1 MTLYEEVLKHD
12 FDSSQFEI
20 DRINNQPY
28 LGWDDTV
35 YDEISIKSAKAL
47 EERRKELEAERIE
60 EMDLYCEKK
69 YGKYPYKEEAQ
80 KVLNKDLRSKFIID
94 CANTPYLQQCKVYDC

>member
-35 YDEISIKSAKAL
+35 YDEISINSAKAL
-47 EERRKELEAERIE
+47 EERKKELEAERIE
-60 EMDLYCEKK
+60 EMDLYFEM
-69 YGKYPYKEEAQ
+69 
-80 KVLNKDLRSKFIID
+80 KFS
-94 CANTPYLQQCKVYDC
+94 V